1 MNELYKYTSKNW
13 DEVMTEHERNFLSC
27 SGISRNTEK
36 KWNRIKKYG
45 YPKRCPAIKNI
56 QSLIIF

>member
-1 MNELYKYTSKNW
+1 MNEFYKYTSKNW
-13 DEVMTEHERNFLSC
+13 DEVTAEHERNFLLC
-27 SGISRNTEK
+27 SGLTRNTEK

-45 YPKRCPAIKNI
+45 YPKRCPAIKHI